1 MSHPPP
7 FDAAELRFTL
17 DLPSWA
23 VTELNA
29 LPAHMA
35 TLDERMAAVLRFARL
50 NFQHQTGGPFAAGV
64 FERDS
69 GRLVVIGVNRVMAA
83 NCSSAHAEVMAI
95 SLAQR
100 RLGVYD
106 LGGPGLPAHQLVV
119 NWRPCA
125 MCYGAVLWSGVRSLV
140 IAGDGP
146 ELEAITGFDEG
157 PVPPDWRGEL
167 AKRGIELV
175 EDVLRDAA
183 LEVYRQFTASQQFV
197 YNARLGVAD

>member
-1 MSHPPP
+1 MLHPPL
-7 FDAAELRFTL
+7 FDAAALRFTL
-17 DLPSWA
+17 DLPPWA

-29 LPAHMA
+29 SPTHMA
-35 TLDERMAAVLRFARL
+35 TLEERMAAVLRFARL
-50 NFQHQTGGPFAAGV
+50 NFEHETGGPFAAGV

-69 GRLVVIGVNRVMAA
+69 GRLVVIGVNRVLASH
-83 NCSSAHAEVMAI
+83 CSSAHAEVMAI
-95 SLAQR
+95 SLAQQL
-100 RLGVYD
+100 LGVYD

-157 PVPPDWRGEL
+157 PVHPDWRGEL

-175 EDVLRDAA
+175 EDVLRTAA
-183 LEVYRQFTASQQFV
+183 LADYRAYAASRQFV
-197 YNARLGVAD
+197 YNARLGEAD